1 MKKALIF
8 RGGWDGHEPALVSQR
23 FGKALRYT
31 LKYTFWFLN
40 GYKRFMHTHKKQAPK
55 P

>member
-23 FGKALRYT
+23 FGKALEKLGISEGDPVQMYEVEFDYI
-31 LKYTFWFLN
+31 K
-40 GYKRFMHTHKKQAPK
+40 
-55 P
+55 